1 MADKKISALPAAST
15 PLAGTEVLPIVQG
28 GTTDKVSVANLT
40 AGRAV
45 DALSVATT
53 TGVKNTSAG
62 SDIASPSDGV
72 FLTDAAGK
80 NVVVQLGASGQLS
93 TFVFES
99 GGAGWRR
106 VAALLPNGNSVVD
119 VGNFVV
125 GTAGKGIADSSGNL
139 KLAITTTSV
148 AASSVLSGGLTH
160 RLGTYSAGETT
171 PSVTGVSH
179 LDIANASPTTITN
192 FTGAVRGQML
202 LLLFRDGNTT
212 ITRANAYLAG
222 AVDFTSANRATLLL
236 MSDGSFWYEVCRS
249 TTNG

>member
-1 MADKKISALPAAST
+1 MADKKISALTGATT

-28 GTTDKVSVANLT
+28 GNTVKVSVANLT
-40 AGRAV
+40 AGRSIATN
-45 DALSVATT
+45 DIVASGELTSTT
-53 TGVKNTSAG
+53 NNARISRYRSTGTNYF
-62 SDIASPSDGV
+62 DW
-72 FLTDAAGK
+72 
-80 NVVVQLGASGQLS
+80 ASGQTLAFGTQTS
-93 TFVFES
+93 Q
-99 GGAGWRR
+99 GGAGR
-106 VAALLPNGNSVVD
+106 VSKVNFLDNGD
-119 VGNFVV
+119 VTNVTGNFVV
-125 GTAGKGIADSSGNL
+125 GTAGKGIADSAGNL

-179 LDIANASPTTITN
+179 LDIANASPTTIAN

>member
-1 MADKKISALPAAST
+1 MADKKISALTGATT

-28 GTTDKVSVANLT
+28 GSTVKVSVANLT
-40 AGRAV
+40 AGRSIATN
-45 DALSVATT
+45 DIVASGELTSTT
-53 TGVKNTSAG
+53 NNARISLYRSAG
-62 SDIASPSDGV
+62 TNYFDW
-72 FLTDAAGK
+72 
-80 NVVVQLGASGQLS
+80 ASGQTLAFGTQTS
-93 TFVFES
+93 Q
-99 GGAGWRR
+99 GGAGR
-106 VAALLPNGNSVVD
+106 VSKVNFLDNGD
-119 VGNFVV
+119 VTNVTGNFVV
-125 GTAGKGIADSSGNL
+125 GTAGKGIADSAGNL